1 MRAPIQRITKSG
13 WNMFLRDRSSSGAA
27 LVIMTVAISVA
38 TFLFMVN
45 GFTSFLVV
53 TLEESVDISAY
64 LRDSAPEEQGTNLQE
79 ELLTFPE
86 VKEVQ
91 YVSKEKAL
99 EQFKEIHKNDEL
111 IVNSLAAVGTNPLL
125 ASLNI
130 KAENAEQYSIIARFL
145 ERDALAGLVSEVDY
159 HDRAPVIA
167 RLGSL
172 VKGIQVGMIAV
183 MAGLMVIT
191 VLVAFNTIRLTIY
204 QSRNEVEVM
213 KLVGAENWYVRGP
226 FIVQGIIVGIVGSG
240 ISMLLLVPLT
250 YAVSASVES
259 LLPGFNPF
267 SYFADNIGIIVLIQL
282 AVGIGLGVLSS
293 MIAIR
298 KYLKV

>member
-1 MRAPIQRITKSG
+1 MRVPIQRITRSG
-13 WNMFLRDRSSSGAA
+13 WEMFIRDRSSSGAA
-27 LVIMTVAISVA
+27 LVIMTVVISVA
-38 TFLFMVN
+38 TFLFVAN
-45 GFTSFLVV
+45 GFTSFLVA

-64 LRDSAPEEQGTNLQE
+64 LKDSAPEERVTNLQE

-86 VKEVQ
+86 VREVQ
-91 YVSKEKAL
+91 YISKEDAL
-99 EQFKEIHKNDEL
+99 EKFEDTHKNDDL

-130 KAENAEQYSIIARFL
+130 KAESAEQYSIIARFL
-145 ERDALAGLVSEVDY
+145 ERDALSALVSEVDY

-172 VKGIQVGMIAV
+172 VKGIQFGMIAV
-183 MAGLMVIT
+183 MTGLMLTTI
-191 VLVAFNTIRLTIY
+191 LVAFNTIRLTIY

-226 FIVQGIIVGIVGSG
+226 FIVQGIIVGIAGSV
-240 ISMLLLVPLT
+240 ISMLLFVPLT
-250 YAVSASVES
+250 YVVSVPVES

-267 SYFADNIGIIVLIQL
+267 NYFVSN
-282 AVGIGLGVLSS
+282 
-293 MIAIR
+293 
-298 KYLKV
+298 